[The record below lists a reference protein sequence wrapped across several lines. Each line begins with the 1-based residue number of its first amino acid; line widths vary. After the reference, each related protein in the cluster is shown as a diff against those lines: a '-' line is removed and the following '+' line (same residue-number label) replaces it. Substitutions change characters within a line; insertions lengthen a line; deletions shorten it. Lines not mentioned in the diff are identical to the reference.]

1 MEHLENYIYVIIIIG
16 SLIVSFIQKKRQKQ
30 DEKDKGKTL
39 SQPTPRKTFEEIF
52 GEIFEGT
59 TKEKKSVVRPQ
70 TAIAVEPQPISK
82 QKEYNPPTMLDNFA
96 TAKNTHI
103 RHIEIPE
110 DNTTRRFDVRLED
123 ATDWQKAFVYS
134 EIFNRKY

>member
-16 SLIVSFIQKKRQKQ
+16 SVIVSFIQKKRQKQ
-30 DEKDKGKTL
+30 DERDKDKTL
-39 SQPTPRKTFEEIF
+39 WQPTPRKTFEEIF

-59 TKEKKSVVRPQ
+59 NKEKKSVVRPQ
-70 TAIAVEPQPISK
+70 TEISVESQPISK
-82 QKEYNPPTMLDNFA
+82 QKAHNQPTMLDNFA

-110 DNTTRRFDVRLED
+110 ENTARRFDVRLED